1 MSAPPA
7 PAAPGP
13 RIEQAVLV
21 LRLVLDLATTPLH
34 LLLFL
39 LTRSRHRRALRRALE
54 ESAP

>member
-1 MSAPPA
+1 MSAPTPH
-7 PAAPGP
+7 AAPGP

-21 LRLVLDLATTPLH
+21 LRLALDLATTPLH

-54 ESAP
+54 ESVP